1 MIDYA
6 GMVYVESK
14 TKLSVPIEPGV
25 VSNKNQTGQRHDQLY
40 RCSLRQK

>member
-14 TKLSVPIEPGV
+14 TKLSVPIELGTV
-25 VSNKNQTGQRHDQLY
+25 YDENQTKQQHDQSYKCGL
-40 RCSLRQK
+40 C